1 MKELMSQGSAAI
13 PAPSTGVAKRLSTL
27 DRFLTLWIF
36 LAMAVGVG
44 IGYLIPGAEA
54 FINRFQVGTT
64 NIPIAI
70 GLVLMMYPPFAKVK
84 YEELGDVFRDGK
96 VLGLS
101 LIQNW
106 LIGPVLM
113 FLLAVL
119 FLRDKPEYMVGLIMI
134 GLARCIAMVI
144 VWNELAKGDTE
155 YAAGIV
161 AFNSVFQ
168 VLFYSV
174 YAWVFI
180 TVLPPLFGVRGSIVQ
195 IGIGDIAKS
204 VFVYLGIPMIAGIVS
219 RTVLIRI
226 KGREWYQTKYVP
238 KISPI
243 TLIALLF
250 TIVVMFSLKGNLIVQ
265 IPLDVVRI
273 AIPLI
278 CYFVLMFLV
287 SFYMGHRI
295 GADYAKTTTLSFT
308 AASNNF
314 ELAIAVAVAVFG
326 INSGVAFAAVI
337 GPLIEVPVM
346 IGLVNVALYFQRRYF
361 GHELSPVSP
370 TMLNAAAE
378 ACPPPQAVVRK
389 TGRP

>member
-1 MKELMSQGSAAI
+1 MSQGSAAI

-278 CYFVLMFLV
+278 CYFALMFLV

-295 GADYAKTTTLSFT
+295 GADYAKTTTLAFT